1 MKQTFLKTF
10 FLSALAVLASVPA
23 YALDGY
29 SMQIADFE
37 IKAGETKKVEILM
50 DNATE
55 ISALSLEMRLPQ
67 GFTVGTDKR
76 GNPAV
81 TQTERAYDQMLK
93 ANLDGQVLKVATL
106 SNEAYDGNSGAV
118 LVVPIVAGGDVKAG
132 SYTVSLYNVKFSSP
146 QGKLYDV
153 DPSSCKATVPAT
165 LVESIAFAN
174 AEESLRAG
182 ETLTLSPTVMPS
194 NATTKALAWTSDNE
208 EAATVADGV
217 VKGVSPGEAVITA
230 TATDGSGV
238 SASCKVTV
246 TPGVVKAT
254 SITMSQTEATVEAGH
269 SLTLTATVMPHDVTN
284 PAVVWRTSSG
294 EIATVKDGVVTTLKA
309 GSVTITAETADGT
322 NLKAY
327 CMLTVTKPAAVD
339 YLVVDDFTTNP
350 GKTFTLPVAM
360 VNADEISAIQMFVDL
375 PEGVGVAVDKRGN
388 PAVKHNADRRYD
400 QQLKANLDG
409 QTLKI
414 ATLSNEA
421 YNGNS
426 GTLLTIPLV
435 IDKSVKGGAY
445 PIKVYNAKLSTPA
458 GKLIECDD
466 FSFTMTVEEIKA
478 TGIAI
483 DQTEASVEVGKT
495 VQLTA
500 SVSPADASCT
510 AVVWD
515 SSDKAVATVSS
526 DGVVT
531 GLTTGQTF
539 ITATTTDGTLLSA
552 QCIVTV
558 TERVYTNYF
567 AISDFEAMQGEE
579 SVLPIE
585 LVNADE
591 ISAVQLQV
599 VLPEGISVKADKRG
613 NPMVKHDADRWYDQ
627 QLKANLVGQTL
638 KIATLSNEAYNGNSG
653 TLLNAT
659 LTIDENMVSGIYT
672 IKIINAKLSTP
683 AGVLIECPDAECS
696 VTVGDVS
703 DVGITQRIE
712 TKVFGLEGLIA
723 VCNAEG
729 KTADIYTP
737 DGRLVASHLC
747 SSSADRLSVQKGAYL
762 VKVLGN
768 TTKVIVY

>member
-37 IKAGETKKVEILM
+37 IKAGETKKVEISM

-284 PAVVWRTSSG
+284 PAVVWSTSSS

-327 CMLTVTKPAAVD
+327 CTLTVTKPAAVD
-339 YLVVDDFTTNP
+339 YLVADDFTTNP

-388 PAVKHNADRRYD
+388 PAVKHDADRWYD

-435 IDKSVKGGAY
+435 IDKSVKGSAY
-445 PIKVYNAKLSTPA
+445 PVRVYNAKLSTPA

-483 DQTEASVEVGKT
+483 DQAEASVEVGKT

-531 GLTTGQTF
+531 GLSTGQTF

-558 TERVYTNYF
+558 TERVYANYF

-613 NPMVKHDADRWYDQ
+613 NPMVKHDPTAGMTSS
-627 QLKANLVGQTL
+627 LKPT
-638 KIATLSNEAYNGNSG
+638 S
-653 TLLNAT
+653 
-659 LTIDENMVSGIYT
+659 
-672 IKIINAKLSTP
+672 
-683 AGVLIECPDAECS
+683 
-696 VTVGDVS
+696 
-703 DVGITQRIE
+703 
-712 TKVFGLEGLIA
+712 
-723 VCNAEG
+723 
-729 KTADIYTP
+729 
-737 DGRLVASHLC
+737 
-747 SSSADRLSVQKGAYL
+747 
-762 VKVLGN
+762 
-768 TTKVIVY
+768 

>member
-23 YALDGY
+23 YAIDGY

-37 IKAGETKKVEILM
+37 IKAGETKKVEISM

-93 ANLDGQVLKVATL
+93 ANLDGQVLKIATL

-132 SYTVSLYNVKFSSP
+132 NYTVSLYNVKFSSP

-153 DPSSCKATVPAT
+153 GPSSCKATVPAT

-174 AEESLRAG
+174 AEESLRVG

-194 NATTKALAWTSDNE
+194 NATTKALAWTSENE

-269 SLTLTATVMPHDVTN
+269 SLTLTATVMPLDVTN

-327 CMLTVTKPAAVD
+327 CTLTVTKPAAVD

-388 PAVKHNADRRYD
+388 PAVKHDADRWYD

-458 GKLIECDD
+458 GKLIN
-466 FSFTMTVEEIKA
+466 A
-478 TGIAI
+478 T
-483 DQTEASVEVGKT
+483 
-495 VQLTA
+495 
-500 SVSPADASCT
+500 
-510 AVVWD
+510 
-515 SSDKAVATVSS
+515 
-526 DGVVT
+526 
-531 GLTTGQTF
+531 
-539 ITATTTDGTLLSA
+539 
-552 QCIVTV
+552 
-558 TERVYTNYF
+558 
-567 AISDFEAMQGEE
+567 
-579 SVLPIE
+579 
-585 LVNADE
+585 
-591 ISAVQLQV
+591 ISA
-599 VLPEGISVKADKRG
+599 SR
-613 NPMVKHDADRWYDQ
+613 
-627 QLKANLVGQTL
+627 
-638 KIATLSNEAYNGNSG
+638 
-653 TLLNAT
+653 
-659 LTIDENMVSGIYT
+659 
-672 IKIINAKLSTP
+672 
-683 AGVLIECPDAECS
+683 
-696 VTVGDVS
+696 
-703 DVGITQRIE
+703 
-712 TKVFGLEGLIA
+712 
-723 VCNAEG
+723 
-729 KTADIYTP
+729 
-737 DGRLVASHLC
+737 
-747 SSSADRLSVQKGAYL
+747 
-762 VKVLGN
+762 
-768 TTKVIVY
+768 

>member
-37 IKAGETKKVEILM
+37 IKAGETKKVEISM

-153 DPSSCKATVPAT
+153 GPSSCKATVPAT

-284 PAVVWRTSSG
+284 PAVVWRTSSR

-327 CMLTVTKPAAVD
+327 CTLTVTKPAAVD

-350 GKTFTLPVAM
+350 GKKAFTCTLIELNAESLVNTIGGTKDAKNNWEPPENWEATGVMDVVA
-360 VNADEISAIQMFVDL
+360 DSGE
-375 PEGVGVAVDKRGN
+375 
-388 PAVKHNADRRYD
+388 
-400 QQLKANLDG
+400 
-409 QTLKI
+409 TLRF
-414 ATLSNEA
+414 
-421 YNGNS
+421 
-426 GTLLTIPLV
+426 
-435 IDKSVKGGAY
+435 
-445 PIKVYNAKLSTPA
+445 YNAKVTGSDFTNGINSSNVLGLSLNIELLKNSE
-458 GKLIECDD
+458 GKRMKLFAKGIDPD
-466 FSFTMTVEEIKA
+466 
-478 TGIAI
+478 TG
-483 DQTEASVEVGKT
+483 TEA
-495 VQLTA
+495 
-500 SVSPADASCT
+500 
-510 AVVWD
+510 
-515 SSDKAVATVSS
+515 
-526 DGVVT
+526 
-531 GLTTGQTF
+531 
-539 ITATTTDGTLLSA
+539 
-552 QCIVTV
+552 
-558 TERVYTNYF
+558 
-567 AISDFEAMQGEE
+567 
-579 SVLPIE
+579 
-585 LVNADE
+585 
-591 ISAVQLQV
+591 
-599 VLPEGISVKADKRG
+599 
-613 NPMVKHDADRWYDQ
+613 
-627 QLKANLVGQTL
+627 
-638 KIATLSNEAYNGNSG
+638 
-653 TLLNAT
+653 
-659 LTIDENMVSGIYT
+659 
-672 IKIINAKLSTP
+672 
-683 AGVLIECPDAECS
+683 AG
-696 VTVGDVS
+696 
-703 DVGITQRIE
+703 
-712 TKVFGLEGLIA
+712 
-723 VCNAEG
+723 
-729 KTADIYTP
+729 
-737 DGRLVASHLC
+737 
-747 SSSADRLSVQKGAYL
+747 
-762 VKVLGN
+762 
-768 TTKVIVY
+768 

>member
-1 MKQTFLKTF
+1 MKQTFLKTI
-10 FLSALAVLASVPA
+10 FLSALAVLASVPV
-23 YALDGY
+23 YALNGY

-37 IKAGETKKVEILM
+37 IKAGETKKVEISM

-93 ANLDGQVLKVATL
+93 ANLDGQVLKIATL

-153 DPSSCKATVPAT
+153 GPSSCKATVPVT

-194 NATTKALAWTSDNE
+194 NATTKALAWTSGNE

-322 NLKAY
+322 NLEAY
-327 CMLTVTKPAAVD
+327 CTLTVTKPAAVD

-360 VNADEISAIQMFVDL
+360 
-375 PEGVGVAVDKRGN
+375 
-388 PAVKHNADRRYD
+388 
-400 QQLKANLDG
+400 
-409 QTLKI
+409 
-414 ATLSNEA
+414 
-421 YNGNS
+421 
-426 GTLLTIPLV
+426 
-435 IDKSVKGGAY
+435 
-445 PIKVYNAKLSTPA
+445 
-458 GKLIECDD
+458 
-466 FSFTMTVEEIKA
+466 
-478 TGIAI
+478 
-483 DQTEASVEVGKT
+483 
-495 VQLTA
+495 
-500 SVSPADASCT
+500 
-510 AVVWD
+510 
-515 SSDKAVATVSS
+515 
-526 DGVVT
+526 
-531 GLTTGQTF
+531 
-539 ITATTTDGTLLSA
+539 
-552 QCIVTV
+552 
-558 TERVYTNYF
+558 
-567 AISDFEAMQGEE
+567 
-579 SVLPIE
+579 
-585 LVNADE
+585 VNADE

-627 QLKANLVGQTL
+627 QLKANLVGQVL

-659 LTIDENMVSGIYT
+659 LTIDENMVSDIYT

-737 DGRLVASHLC
+737 DGRLVASHFC